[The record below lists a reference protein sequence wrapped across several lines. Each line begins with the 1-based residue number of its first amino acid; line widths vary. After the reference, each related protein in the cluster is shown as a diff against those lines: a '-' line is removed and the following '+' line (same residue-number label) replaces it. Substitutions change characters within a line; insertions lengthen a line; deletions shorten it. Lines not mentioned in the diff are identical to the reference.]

1 MRFNEIFQGVVRFQ
15 PDEVSHFPLLAIGIE
30 LWLGKGSVPTE
41 PELLEVLPVS
51 LYDRGEHLQCAMS

>member
-15 PDEVSHFPLLAIGIE
+15 PDEVSHPLCLAIGIE
-30 LWLGKGSVPTE
+30 FWLGKGCVPTE

-51 LYDRGEHLQCAMS
+51 LHDRGEHLQCAMS